1 MPACN
6 IKVEKID
13 FKVPVFVIRVTGSL
27 DAYSFP
33 EFEDKIR
40 GILDKDGIN
49 LLFDFTSLEYIS
61 SAGLGAM
68 MGFAKIAR
76 EKKGDL
82 VIFNPTP
89 KIKSIIDILGLSK
102 FIKIFDDEKTALS
115 AFA

>member
-1 MPACN
+1 MPMCS
-6 IKVEKID
+6 IKVEKIG
-13 FKVPVFVIRVTGSL
+13 FKIPIFIIRVTGSL

-49 LLFDFTSLEYIS
+49 LMFDFANLEYIS

-89 KIKSIIDILGLSK
+89 KINSIINILGLSK
-102 FIKIFDDEKTALS
+102 FIKVFDNEKTALS
-115 AFA
+115 AFE